1 MPHTYSKLLTHVV
14 WSTKDRMP
22 SIAPDIRGDL
32 LAYMG
37 GIVREEG
44 GTAVAIGGTADHV
57 HLLIELPADR
67 NVADCVRVVKT
78 NSSRWV
84 HEKWP
89 DRRQF
94 SWQAGYGAFA
104 VSASNADRVVQYIR
118 NQEEHHRRVNYHD
131 EFVTLLRQHGIAF
144 DEKYLWS

>member
-1 MPHTYSKLLTHVV
+1 
-14 WSTKDRMP
+14 
-22 SIAPDIRGDL
+22 
-32 LAYMG
+32 
-37 GIVREEG
+37 
-44 GTAVAIGGTADHV
+44 V

-131 EFVTLLRQHGIAF
+131 EFVTLLRKHGIAF